1 MAKLDV
7 QSYAKNYVNGYL
19 KQNPKATQ
27 EQVLAAI
34 RNELQLAKNEGIKVS
49 QKQMAQIQANV
60 PSAYKVAT
68 ENLQAN
74 FVKQVTPQAQEAV
87 EKLNAQAATKQTAQV
102 ATAATAKPKK
112 FKNPNTAVDRYY
124 DSYNKMTKD
133 GRRRLHKRNM
143 ADAKAAFS
151 GNEYMEY
158 LRKNNPELYKQEL
171 EIQKQNKKISNNQ
184 IKRELKKSPEA
195 YVSSKKQKIQKK
207 QGLTTPTV
215 KPKAPVAT
223 SPVATLPVATK
234 PVAPKPVAPKPTI
247 KLGGKWKWIAAV
259 AAAVVGI
266 IGLDKYTDKQSM
278 EAIKTTGLVA

>member
-1 MAKLDV
+1 MMAKLDV

-34 RNELQLAKNEGIKVS
+34 RNDLQLAKNEGIKVS

-112 FKNPNTAVDRYY
+112 FKNPITAADRHY
-124 DSYNKMTKD
+124 DSFNIMTKD

-207 QGLTTPTV
+207 QGLTTPTA

-223 SPVATLPVATK
+223 KS
-234 PVAPKPVAPKPTI
+234 TI
-247 KLGGKWKWIAAV
+247 KLGGKWKWIAAA

-266 IGLDKYTDKQSM
+266 VGFNKYTDKQSM